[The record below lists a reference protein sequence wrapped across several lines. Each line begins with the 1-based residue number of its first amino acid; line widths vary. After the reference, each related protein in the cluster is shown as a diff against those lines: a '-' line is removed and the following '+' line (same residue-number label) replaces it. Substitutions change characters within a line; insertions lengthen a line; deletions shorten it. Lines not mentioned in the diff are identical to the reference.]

1 MKLIFVSGRSGS
13 GKSSALHALEDCGY
27 YCIDNLPEP
36 LLLNLLDTISSSPDY
51 EKTAISVDIR
61 NFDGSPGRLGST
73 LEVLN
78 QKNIQ
83 HQIIFLD
90 SDEDTIVKRYNASRR
105 KHPLSSDQRSLRDA
119 IKLERNILA
128 PLLNNADLVVDTSTM
143 SVHDLRSLM
152 RNRIATHKQSEVSLL
167 IQSFGFK
174 YGVPTDSDLMFDV
187 RCLPNPY
194 WEPALRN
201 FTGRDAEIAEFLN
214 SHDTTHQML
223 DDIKSFIERWTPH
236 YQKSGRA
243 YITVSIGCTGGC
255 HRSVYIAEQLSQ
267 YFSNQY
273 SEVHL
278 KHTQL

>member
-13 GKSSALHALEDCGY
+13 GKSSALHALEDCGF

-36 LLLNLLDTISSSPDY
+36 LLLHLLDTISVSPDF

-61 NFDGSPGRLGST
+61 NFDGSPDQLTNT
-73 LEVLN
+73 LKTLK

-83 HQIIFLD
+83 YQIIFLD

-105 KHPLSSDQRSLRDA
+105 KHPLSSEQCSLRDA
-119 IKLERNILA
+119 IKLERNVLA
-128 PLLNNADLVVDTSTM
+128 PLLNNADLVVDTSTL

-152 RNRIATHKQSEVSLL
+152 RTRVATHKQNEVSLL

-174 YGVPTDSDLMFDV
+174 YGVPTDSDLLFDV

-194 WEPALRN
+194 WEPTLRN
-201 FTGRDAEIAEFLN
+201 FTGKDKEIAEFLDKQD
-214 SHDTTHQML
+214 STHQML
-223 DDIKSFIERWTPH
+223 NDITQFIERWTPQ

-255 HRSVYIAEQLSQ
+255 HRSVYIAEQLTKH
-267 YFSNQY
+267 FSDIY